1 MSDLLELI
9 VSAAASGSIYGLV
22 ALAYLMI
29 LRPTGII
36 NFAVGEW
43 VATGAFLGVV
53 MLTAGNWTVLELP
66 YIVALVAIVLVMAVI
81 GWCVDVLTVRPLVE
95 RGAHILSPIL
105 ALLGVL
111 VIFRESIALIFGADN
126 FSVPSPFGFKRLE
139 IGPFAGTPQHFTI
152 IVATASV
159 FAAVWLF
166 AERTLW
172 GKAFQAVAI
181 NRRAA
186 SLMGINLGMVTALA
200 FAGGAAVAGIAGL
213 LVSPLTSAHYLMGL
227 PLAIQG
233 FSALVVGGVARVEGA
248 LLGGFVLAMV
258 EQLAARYLPIPSGFT
273 LGAPLVLMIL
283 FLLVRPSGILKP
295 KEARA

>member
-1 MSDLLELI
+1 MSDLPELL
-9 VSAAASGSIYGLV
+9 VSAAASGCIYGLV

-43 VATGAFLGVV
+43 VATGAFLAMV
-53 MLTAGNWTVLELP
+53 MLAAGNWASLGLA
-66 YIVALVAIVLVMAVI
+66 YLMALVAIIVIMAVV

-95 RGAHILSPIL
+95 KGANILSPIL

-111 VIFRESIALIFGADN
+111 VIFRESIALIFGPDN
-126 FSVPSPFGFKRLE
+126 FSVAPPFGFRRIEL
-139 IGPFAGTPQHFTI
+139 GPFAGGPQQFTI
-152 IVATASV
+152 VAVTLAL

-186 SLMGINLGMVTALA
+186 SLMGIDLRMVTALA

-233 FSALVVGGVARVEGA
+233 FSALVIGGVARVEGA
-248 LLGGFVLAMV
+248 LLGGFVIALV

-273 LGAPLVLMIL
+273 LGVPLLLMIA
-283 FLLVRPSGILKP
+283 FLLVRPMGILKA